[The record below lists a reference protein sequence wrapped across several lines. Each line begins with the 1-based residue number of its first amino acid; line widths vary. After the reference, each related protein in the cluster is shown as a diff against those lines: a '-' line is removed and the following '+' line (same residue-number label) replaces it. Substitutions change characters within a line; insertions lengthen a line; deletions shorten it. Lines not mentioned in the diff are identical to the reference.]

1 MIPISFSYLF
11 YGFIFGLLLMSLFYK
26 KNKVFI
32 QYPTP
37 SNVGKIIYRD
47 MDDKCFKYRA
57 IRTKCSPQ
65 NQVILPNV

>member
-1 MIPISFSYLF
+1 MITISFPYLF
-11 YGFIFGLLLMSLFYK
+11 YGFIFGLIILSLFYK

-37 SNVGKIIYRD
+37 HNVGKVIYKD
-47 MDDKCFKYRA
+47 LDNKCFKYKA
-57 IRTKCSPQ
+57 IRTQCATN